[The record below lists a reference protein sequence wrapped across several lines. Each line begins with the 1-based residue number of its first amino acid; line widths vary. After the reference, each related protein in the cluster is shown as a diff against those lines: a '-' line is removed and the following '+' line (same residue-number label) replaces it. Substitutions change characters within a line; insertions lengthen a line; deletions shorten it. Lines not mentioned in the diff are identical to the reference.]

1 MENEDNKN
9 IKEQRIDEN
18 IIILYTRLAVY
29 FSLSEEKRSRLR
41 EALPLPDVAKDLTDD
56 ELYYVYKLLGSYL
69 SAIVSINEV
78 VSEIKKLPKEQADRI
93 SNAIV
98 EILKEP
104 LGAALELY
112 NRLTKNN

>member
-1 MENEDNKN
+1 MENE
-9 IKEQRIDEN
+9 RIDEN

-56 ELYYVYKLLGSYL
+56 ELYYVYKFLGSYL
-69 SAIVSINEV
+69 SAIASMNEA
-78 VSEIKKLPKEQADRI
+78 VSEIKKLPKEQAERI

-98 EILKEP
+98 EVLKDTLE
-104 LGAALELY
+104 AALDLY
-112 NRLTKNN
+112 NRLSKDNE